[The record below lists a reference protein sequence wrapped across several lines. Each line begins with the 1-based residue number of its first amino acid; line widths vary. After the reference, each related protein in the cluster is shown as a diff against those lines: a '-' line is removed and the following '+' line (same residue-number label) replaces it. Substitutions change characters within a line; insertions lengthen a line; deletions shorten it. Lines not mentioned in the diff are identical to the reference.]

1 MQAIVDN
8 FVDFCV
14 RKAAFA
20 VFLGFKKNIEAR
32 KTGVPGF
39 VVFSDPVLVE
49 LGAFGFA
56 QIGNAFL
63 FAVEPRGKE
72 IVDFVDGIDAGVG
85 EVLKDR
91 SDQFVGQVHRPFHK
105 PAVDLRIRSDVLR
118 IQAAGLCVLVA
129 INEAHFELRQV
140 ALAADVGGRGF
151 VSFDGKLVFS
161 LHLSDFVGV
170 GSGVGKRNK
179 KTQRECGKAGF
190 LQHGRQWGTESRSA
204 DYGNPKTSR
213 SLTRSLHWTNVAR
226 ADKTDYG
233 IFRSLTIGFSHSER

>member
-1 MQAIVDN
+1 MVN
-8 FVDFCV
+8 FCV

-49 LGAFGFA
+49 SGAFGFA
-56 QIGNAFL
+56 QIGHAFL

-72 IVDFVDGIDAGVG
+72 IVDLVDGIEAGVG

-91 SDQFVGQVHRPFHK
+91 FDQFVGQVHRPFHK

-140 ALAADVGGRGF
+140 SLTADISSCSLITFESLFEFGLHFSKFVAVGGGI
-151 VSFDGKLVFS
+151 GK
-161 LHLSDFVGV
+161 
-170 GSGVGKRNK
+170 
-179 KTQRECGKAGF
+179 
-190 LQHGRQWGTESRSA
+190 
-204 DYGNPKTSR
+204 
-213 SLTRSLHWTNVAR
+213 
-226 ADKTDYG
+226 
-233 IFRSLTIGFSHSER
+233 